1 MRRNSKARE
10 LDRKEMRSVIGG
22 GLGSSPLGFKPGKT
36 LPKVGE
42 VQPADVCPRLIGD

>member
-22 GLGSSPLGFKPGKT
+22 GLGSSPLGFKPGKIIS
-36 LPKVGE
+36 KISE
-42 VQPADVCPRLIGD
+42 VQPVDVCPRLIGD